1 MRPKHLAMALS
12 KLTPHPCAD
21 VTLEQYA
28 TEGDLAAYWMLAVD
42 ELDRVENRVIADLGA
57 GNGVLGVACL
67 LLGAAHVHFYECDE
81 ETEMVL
87 KTNLAG
93 LGETFAGRW
102 TVHCVVLGQ
111 DDVDLSEVDIVVMNP
126 PWGVQKSKAD
136 RPFLKAA
143 FASKAQS
150 VHLLHS
156 AGAAH
161 VEAVGLGHGWD
172 NEHVL
177 RTDFRLPP
185 TYTHH
190 AKRKGKT
197 EVQCWRFFR
206 PGDARLDTVND
217 E

>member
-57 GNGVLGVACL
+57 GNGILGVACL
-67 LLGAAHVHFYECDE
+67 LLGAAHVHFHECDE
-81 ETEMVL
+81 ETVEVL
-87 KTNLAG
+87 NMNLAG
-93 LGETFAGRW
+93 LGETFTGRW
-102 TVHCVVLGQ
+102 TVHRIVLGE
-111 DDVDLSEVDIVVMNP
+111 DEVDLSEVDIVVMNP
-126 PWGVQKSKAD
+126 PWGVQKNKAD
-136 RPFLKAA
+136 RPFLDAA
-143 FASKAQS
+143 FSSKAQS

-161 VEAVGLGHGWD
+161 VEAAGSDHGWD
-172 NEHVL
+172 NERVL

-185 TYTHH
+185 TYAHH

-206 PGDARLDTVND
+206 PGDARLVPAND
-217 E
+217 K